1 MAEVNNSSIATI
13 GHDPEEQGNAIVVK
27 LDTAALVEATEKAG
41 QLVFNPSAED
51 AIVKVLHIQQQVN
64 EAVEAIK
71 AEIERQGLAVN
82 PNFTSVVSDKLKV
95 NYSASGAEFGYD
107 ATKRKRFPAPLFT
120 KKVTY
125 SPNSKEIK
133 KYREKTGKW
142 PAHVFVNERKKTIRI
157 SLKEQ

>member
-1 MAEVNNSSIATI
+1 M
-13 GHDPEEQGNAIVVK
+13 
-27 LDTAALVEATEKAG
+27 
-41 QLVFNPSAED
+41 FNPSAED
-51 AIVKVLHIQQQVN
+51 AIVKVLQIQQQVN

-82 PNFTSVVSDKLKV
+82 PNFASVVSDKLKV